1 MLELKCAEIENT
13 INDNEEYQ
21 TQKKTIKGEV
31 YFFLKNGYIETFYK
45 EYTEKQKS
53 YVNLYRAEIEVEDLI
68 DGETF
73 AEYVE
78 DGCFIDYDGSIS
90 QIFVDDYKSNLGI
103 WDYGIHQGEFCVGIY
118 DFRKLCEQFKIEV
131 DWVNK

>member
-53 YVNLYRAEIEVEDLI
+53 YVNLYRTEIEVEDLI

-103 WDYGIHQGEFCVGIY
+103 WDKGIHQGEFCIGLY
-118 DFRKLCEQFKIEV
+118 DFRRLCNQYKIEV

>member
-1 MLELKCAEIENT
+1 MLELKCEEIENT

-45 EYTEKQKS
+45 EYTEEEKS
-53 YVNLYRAEIEVEDLI
+53 YVNLYRTEIEVEDLI

>member
-1 MLELKCAEIENT
+1 MLELKCEEP
-13 INDNEEYQ
+13 INDDNYEEEYQ

-31 YFFLKNGYIETFYK
+31 YFFFKNGHIETFYK
-45 EYTEKQKS
+45 EYTEEQKS
-53 YVNLYRAEIEVEDLI
+53 YVNLYRTEIEVEDLI

-103 WDYGIHQGEFCVGIY
+103 WDKGIHQGEFCIGLY
-118 DFRKLCEQFKIEV
+118 DFRRLCNQYKIEV

>member
-1 MLELKCAEIENT
+1 MLELKCEKIENT

-21 TQKKTIKGEV
+21 AQKKTIKGEV

-45 EYTEKQKS
+45 EYTEEQKS
-53 YVNLYRAEIEVEDLI
+53 YVNLYRTEIEVEDLI

-103 WDYGIHQGEFCVGIY
+103 WDKGIHQGEFCIGLY
-118 DFRKLCEQFKIEV
+118 DFKRLCNQYKIEV

>member
-53 YVNLYRAEIEVEDLI
+53 YVNLYRTEIEVEDLI

-103 WDYGIHQGEFCVGIY
+103 WDKGIHQGEFCVGLY
-118 DFRKLCEQFKIEV
+118 DFRRLCNQYKIEV

>member
-103 WDYGIHQGEFCVGIY
+103 WDKGIHQGEFCVGLY
-118 DFRKLCEQFKIEV
+118 DFRRLCNQYKIEV